1 VEVSLTACV
10 EAATCYRPASWTK
23 GVRSLCPSGAKER
36 DPLARLIVC
45 RVAFL
50 HAHRVRRVAV
60 IVCGSIGLD
69 TSGESIPYITGWGEQ
84 DLDAIKRHAAKVDEI
99 ARTLENVC
107 EVS

>member
-1 VEVSLTACV
+1 
-10 EAATCYRPASWTK
+10 
-23 GVRSLCPSGAKER
+23 
-36 DPLARLIVC
+36 
-45 RVAFL
+45 
-50 HAHRVRRVAV
+50 V

>member
-1 VEVSLTACV
+1 MSVKEGDTADDETGERITFFRAVPVFDVSQTA
-10 EAATCYRPASWTK
+10 T
-23 GVRSLCPSGAKER
+23 
-36 DPLARLIVC
+36 
-45 RVAFL
+45 
-50 HAHRVRRVAV
+50 V